1 MQVCL
6 ETLARLSLG
15 VPLGAISQQL
25 VDKWE
30 LSASPSDN
38 GAEDIVFSAK
48 ILPEPGARSHYCLAI
63 LFQY

>member
-15 VPLGAISQQL
+15 AISQKL

-30 LSASPSDN
+30 LSPSPSDK
-38 GAEDIVFSAK
+38 GVEDIAFSAK
-48 ILPEPGARSHYCLAI
+48 ILPEPGARSHYCLVI